1 MSLNVSFI
9 CKLTTFFVVH
19 HLTVVVIFL
28 SLICS
33 SSLLVK
39 CRNYMKKGRKFN
51 KWNIKSRVL
60 RVLALLKSG

>member
-28 SLICS
+28 NLICS
-33 SSLLVK
+33 SSLLVITK
-39 CRNYMKKGRKFN
+39 VSKLYEKGKE
-51 KWNIKSRVL
+51 V
-60 RVLALLKSG
+60 